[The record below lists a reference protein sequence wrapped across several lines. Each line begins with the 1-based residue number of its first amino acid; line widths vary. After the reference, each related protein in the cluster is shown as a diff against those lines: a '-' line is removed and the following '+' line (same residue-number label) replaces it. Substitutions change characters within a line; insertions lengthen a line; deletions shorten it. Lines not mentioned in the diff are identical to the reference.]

1 MGRLKHRSPR
11 PARGYLETGMCDD
24 AVMTSAETRL
34 NPDYGIDAPGVI
46 RNLFLAAAAGLTLFG
61 TAAAG
66 LWSGTLFHINL
77 AGMGFWICLGC
88 AFMGFWMLYDS
99 RVAKLKERERLLDLA
114 AIRPEDQVLDVGCG
128 RGLMLVGAARR
139 LSTGRATGLDLWSQE
154 DLSGNR
160 PEATLENARREGVA
174 DRVEVRTGDMREM
187 PFADAS
193 FDAVVSNVAIHNIY
207 DREGR
212 RKAMAEIARVLRPGG
227 RLVIHDIRHVSDY
240 AEDLAKLGLV
250 RLERRGS
257 KAAQIFLLL
266 MTWGSLRP
274 DILTAEKPVA

>member
-1 MGRLKHRSPR
+1 
-11 PARGYLETGMCDD
+11 MCDD
-24 AVMTSAETRL
+24 AVMTSAGTTL
-34 NPDYGIDAPGVI
+34 KPDYGIDAPGVI
-46 RNLFLAAAAGLTLFG
+46 RNLFLAAAAGLAFFG

-154 DLSGNR
+154 DLSGNH

-240 AEDLAKLGLV
+240 TEDLAKLGLV
-250 RLERRGS
+250 RLERQGS

-274 DILTAEKPVA
+274 DILTAKKPV